1 MLRCFPVRVDKWG
14 FQPFKIPFKCLAN
27 APVSKSFMLG
37 ALFYVWHAQQ
47 TQTFLSG
54 LPQTKTFEFD
64 QFMQV
69 NVNWNEVI
77 KTGKTL
83 LCCVLFIS
91 HRKLGSWPNTLPNLR
106 LAFHFV

>member
-1 MLRCFPVRVDKWG
+1 
-14 FQPFKIPFKCLAN
+14 
-27 APVSKSFMLG
+27 MLG

-54 LPQTKTFEFD
+54 LLQTKIFEFD
-64 QFMQV
+64 QFLQV

-83 LCCVLFIS
+83 PCCVLLIS
-91 HRKLGSWPNTLPNLR
+91 GRKLDSWPNTFPKLR
-106 LAFHFV
+106 LAFHLV

>member
-1 MLRCFPVRVDKWG
+1 M
-14 FQPFKIPFKCLAN
+14 PFKCLAN

-54 LPQTKTFEFD
+54 LLQTKLFEFD
-64 QFMQV
+64 KFMQV

-83 LCCVLFIS
+83 PYCVLFIS
-91 HRKLGSWPNTLPNLR
+91 RRKLDSWLNTLPNVR
-106 LAFHFV
+106 LAFHLV